1 MTTTTYTWQKVR
13 QADKAVLNKD
23 SSSENET
30 DRCVASLRFL

>member
-1 MTTTTYTWQKVR
+1 MTITTYTWQKVR